1 MARSGTCGFEA
12 GRGLLSGFVPAW
24 LSLCTLLSAP
34 LPGSLALPLSA
45 SMLTA
50 FVLSAPASAQGTQ
63 PDDDKKFDAAIDE
76 AYAAWKG
83 KEWGKAKQ
91 AYVRALRVSA
101 DWFNLHRI
109 QLAYVYV
116 ELKDAEE
123 GLKQLETFELYEQ
136 ARGNLKWAEV
146 EAANPGDAS
155 KPLKYAEVRQQLEA
169 LKKGDKTPGVKRQW
183 CGTVGKT
190 ENCIV
195 TVHLGY
201 ATGDFHCLLD
211 GELFLPEDWAADRAR
226 CRKAGIPDDVVYRAK
241 WRIALDLHTRAKLNG
256 VVFEWLTFDEG
267 YGGKPAFLRE
277 LDDREQWFVGEVPTT
292 FTGWVK
298 APRVTDRP
306 FRRGRGRG
314 RKTPRLIA
322 SSRPA
327 ITVENMLKYSPELR
341 DQPWVRY
348 HVKDTEKGPHVWE
361 VKHTMITIKDEQGLP
376 GVRLHLVVAR
386 NVLDPQ
392 EIKFFVSNAPAE
404 TPVETLLLVGF
415 SRWRVE
421 RCFEDQKQEVG
432 LDQWEGRRWLSL
444 KRHLIVTAVSYLF
457 LARVREGFREK
468 KSGAHRFPGAH
479 GGGVAGTKLVAQ
491 RSRVRGL
498 D

>member
-1 MARSGTCGFEA
+1 MDANQIRELRPLLTEYLKRFEDCFERRDTRAHLATYVEGQLSDLGEKSCEPMALAAGIPPRNLQEFLAKYRWKEDCVRERLQTLVRDEDSGPNSI
-12 GRGLLSGFVPAW
+12 GL
-24 LSLCTLLSAP
+24 
-34 LPGSLALPLSA
+34 
-45 SMLTA
+45 
-50 FVLSAPASAQGTQ
+50 
-63 PDDDKKFDAAIDE
+63 IDE
-76 AYAAWKG
+76 TSD
-83 KEWGKAKQ
+83 
-91 AYVRALRVSA
+91 V
-101 DWFNLHRI
+101 
-109 QLAYVYV
+109 
-116 ELKDAEE
+116 
-123 GLKQLETFELYEQ
+123 
-136 ARGNLKWAEV
+136 
-146 EAANPGDAS
+146 
-155 KPLKYAEVRQQLEA
+155 
-169 LKKGDKTPGVKRQW
+169 KKGDKTPGVKRQW

-226 CRKAGIPDDVVYRAK
+226 CRKAGIPDDVVYRPK
-241 WRIALDLHTRAKLNG
+241 WRIALDLHARAKLNG
-256 VVFEWLTFDEG
+256 VVFQWVTFDEG

-277 LDDREQWFVGEVPTT
+277 LDDRDQWFVGEVPTT

-298 APRVTDRP
+298 APRVTRRP

-341 DQPWVRY
+341 DQAWVRY
-348 HVKDTEKGPHVWE
+348 HVKDTEKGPQVWE

-376 GVRLHLVVAR
+376 GKRLHLVVAR

-392 EIKFFVSNAPAE
+392 EIKFFVSNAPAD

-457 LARVREGFREK
+457 LARVHKDCRKK
-468 KSGAHRFPGAH
+468 KSGADDLPSAH
-479 GGGVAGTKLVAQ
+479 CGGFAGTKLVAQ